1 MDKHAIAVFDVCGT
15 LTRTNNTRDF
25 IGYVLKRERS
35 LRYGLLVMLRILAGF
50 FHLPGVRS
58 LWRRD
63 FLRAGQIA
71 LLRGYSCARLREMA
85 VQYVD
90 ALYAGNLWHRRVL
103 DALQEERSRG
113 KAIYLVSS
121 AIDPPIREIAAR
133 LNVAGCLSSELQTRD
148 GHYTGRL
155 KTDLLGRKHS
165 VLEEMPVHTD
175 WQDSCVY
182 SNNREDADF
191 MARFGR
197 RHAVLNTPEAAWA
210 WDTRRTEFEFLVN
223 YDEPET
229 SRDVDSVNERTVK
242 WVYIPLLYYIISR
255 FHRRGVLSLL
265 LREIVPVTG
274 AAFLVTNFDV
284 FSLVVLP
291 LSFLLFYATYEIGG
305 LVNDLAAPRETWPKG
320 GTRRLAPGVRPHLA
334 LFVALRLV
342 LVGLALT
349 WLSRQGYPALLYL
362 GALGLCLLLS
372 FLHTLILSD
381 ARILTFLGLKVCRNA
396 IPLLI
401 LAHHVPAATLVHL
414 CAIFF
419 VLDAP
424 WRLYVCCRGRGL
436 LRGTAPVW
444 HVRCVTVALLWGLGA
459 VLYVATGT
467 PHLLALAS
475 YYVALEGLWLM
486 RGPWRSP
493 AWAR

>member
-1 MDKHAIAVFDVCGT
+1 MDKQAIAVFDVCGT

-25 IGYVLKRERS
+25 IGYVLKKDHS
-35 LRYGLLVMLRILAGF
+35 LRYGLLVVLRILAGLC
-50 FHLPGVRS
+50 HLPGVRS
-58 LWRRD
+58 LLRQG
-63 FLRAGQIA
+63 FLRDGQIA

-90 ALYAGNLWHRRVL
+90 ALYARNLWHRRVL
-103 DALQEERSRG
+103 DALQQEKGRG

-121 AIDPPIREIAAR
+121 AIDPPILEIAAR
-133 LNVAGCLSSELQTRD
+133 LNVAGCLSSELQTHD

-155 KTDLLGRKHS
+155 KTDLLGHKQS
-165 VLEEMPVHTD
+165 VLERMPAHVD

-182 SNNREDADF
+182 SDNREDADF

-197 RHAVLNTPEAAWA
+197 RHVVLNAPEAAPA
-210 WDTRRTEFEFLVN
+210 WDTHGTGFEFLVN
-223 YDEPET
+223 YDKPEA
-229 SRDVDSVNERTVK
+229 SQDVGSVNERTVK

-265 LREIVPVTG
+265 LREIIPVMFT
-274 AAFLVTNFDV
+274 AYLVTNLGA
-284 FSLVVLP
+284 FSLALLP
-291 LSFLLFYATYEIGG
+291 LSFLLFYSTYEIGG
-305 LVNDLAAPRETWPKG
+305 LVNDLAAHRETPGKG
-320 GTRRLAPGVRPHLA
+320 GTRRLAPGVRPHIG
-334 LFVALRLV
+334 LFVAIRLV
-342 LVGLALT
+342 LVGLALA

-362 GALGLCLLLS
+362 GALSLCLLFS

-381 ARILTFLGLKVCRNA
+381 ARILTFLGLKLCRNA
-396 IPLLI
+396 LPLLI
-401 LAHHVPAATLVHL
+401 LAHHVPAATLAYL

-436 LRGTAPVW
+436 LRGMVPVW
-444 HVRCVTVALLWGLGA
+444 HVRCMTVAILWGLGA
-459 VLYVATGT
+459 VLYLAAGT

-475 YYVALEGLWLM
+475 YYVALEGLWLV
-486 RGPWRSP
+486 RGPWRRP
-493 AWAR
+493 TWAG